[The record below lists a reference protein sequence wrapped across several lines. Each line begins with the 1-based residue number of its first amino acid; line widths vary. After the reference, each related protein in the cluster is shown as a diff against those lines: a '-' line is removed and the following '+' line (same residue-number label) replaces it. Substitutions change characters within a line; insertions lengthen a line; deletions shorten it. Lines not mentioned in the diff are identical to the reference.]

1 MKIQQKFLSSTKGKL
16 GGEHKKWATL
26 RESWEF
32 GYLHYTE
39 DRLRYALQSLHL
51 HGHHA
56 QCERVKQTMEMF
68 SCFYYLQHFGKHGI
82 TYELSGLENFR

>member
-1 MKIQQKFLSSTKGKL
+1 MSNSTRVLRIRQSTLYRGQ
-16 GGEHKKWATL
+16 ATL
-26 RESWEF
+26 CT
-32 GYLHYTE
+32 TE
-39 DRLRYALQSLHL
+39 PPP
-51 HGHHA
+51 GHHA